1 VQKKEYRL
9 IKCSVPG
16 GLGIQD
22 LEANNNTLFG
32 KWLYKLLSEEGGM
45 TKSPKKK
52 IYGLKGYLSTLL
64 ETMGC
69 KLLGRSDG
77 KKRIFHYGSFLIKN
91 G

>member
-1 VQKKEYRL
+1 
-9 IKCSVPG
+9 
-16 GLGIQD
+16 
-22 LEANNNTLFG
+22 
-32 KWLYKLLSEEGGM
+32 M

-77 KKRIFHYGSFLIKN
+77 KKRILHYGSFLIKN